1 MLSKWKDLPELVA
14 CRLRWS
20 AHRGILIWSETCSK
34 HTVKMFSVSSSD
46 PLSARP
52 SMIEFHDRVSSF
64 FSANTCNDTCNASS
78 TFPHQSQSFAWWCQ
92 LDIVSPQSCIVV
104 STHLEQ
110 GYQVCTSREYI
121 GNHSSIW
128 FYLRSLHLPEE
139 IQTIEVSSL
148 RGIEYAHDIELHDI
162 KSSLGIWLYIFN
174 GYFLRWDQIPSFCIR
189 GGELFLV
196 PCRF

>member
-1 MLSKWKDLPELVA
+1 MM
-14 CRLRWS
+14 S
-20 AHRGILIWSETCSK
+20 AWYC
-34 HTVKMFSVSSSD
+34 FSS
-46 PLSARP
+46 
-52 SMIEFHDRVSSF
+52 
-64 FSANTCNDTCNASS
+64 
-78 TFPHQSQSFAWWCQ
+78 
-92 LDIVSPQSCIVV
+92 QSCIVV

-121 GNHSSIW
+121 GNHNSIW

-174 GYFLRWDQIPSFCIR
+174 TFSSLRPNS
-189 GGELFLV
+189 LV
-196 PCRF
+196 LHTWWRIVFSTMQVLILHAKEHLLSWLHLPTSTIVIIQSVSQVHIHLTKNNILHT